1 MKKAEGRRQNYEVKN
16 AFRFDFWLLFRFL
29 NSYFLILNFLRKPLP
44 FKPLWCRKT
53 SVFRSVVKFLIHAP
67 KVPGS
72 RSSRGYFVVY
82 PVFHN
87 LSGHP

>member
-1 MKKAEGRRQNYEVKN
+1 MKSN

-53 SVFRSVVKFLIHAP
+53 SVFRSVVNFLIHRP
-67 KVPGS
+67 E
-72 RSSRGYFVVY
+72 SSGFA
-82 PVFHN
+82 
-87 LSGHP
+87 